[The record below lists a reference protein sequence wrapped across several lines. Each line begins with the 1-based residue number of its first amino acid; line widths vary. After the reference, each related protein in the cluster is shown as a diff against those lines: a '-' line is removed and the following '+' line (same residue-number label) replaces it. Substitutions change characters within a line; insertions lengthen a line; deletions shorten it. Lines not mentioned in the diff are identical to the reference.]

1 MERITLCSGTVGD
14 GCSAIRLRLEDR
26 TLVFYHS
33 LNTETRDE
41 LDRHG
46 LAMCKASTGVH
57 AALGAPQGLKAPIL
71 ALGAQTLQI
80 REWGTSLRSGSVC
93 VPLPT

>member
-1 MERITLCSGTVGD
+1 MTCGVPAGMCGHLGTTPAPADMFGFLLGLLGTQGLV
-14 GCSAIRLRLEDR
+14 SAFGR
-26 TLVFYHS
+26 
-33 LNTETRDE
+33 
-41 LDRHG
+41 G

-71 ALGAQTLQI
+71 ALGAQTLHI

>member
-1 MERITLCSGTVGD
+1 MTCGVLAGMCGRLGTTPAPADMFGFLSGPLGTQGLV
-14 GCSAIRLRLEDR
+14 SASRC
-26 TLVFYHS
+26 
-33 LNTETRDE
+33 
-41 LDRHG
+41 G

-57 AALGAPQGLKAPIL
+57 TALGAPQGLKAPIL

-80 REWGTSLRSGSVC
+80 RESGTPPRSGSVR